1 MLVTDS
7 VGGTKKMLVNKA
19 FSGERFYNILC
30 PYMEPVIIDAD
41 GYGEFSVNDG
51 SASVWVREKAYE
63 LLSCKFV

>member
-1 MLVTDS
+1 
-7 VGGTKKMLVNKA
+7 MLVNKA
-19 FSGERFYNILC
+19 FSGERFYNILN

>member
-1 MLVTDS
+1 
-7 VGGTKKMLVNKA
+7 MLVNKA
-19 FSGERFYNILC
+19 FSGERFYNILS